1 MSLVDFYPHT
11 RIAHIALVSISG
23 SLFAARGLATIAGA
37 RWPSL
42 MPVRRASYLI
52 DTALLTAALL
62 LLAMLRLNPFV
73 EPWLAAKLVLL
84 PAYVV
89 LGVMAL
95 RRARS
100 PRSRVAWF
108 VAALACFAMMVSIA
122 RAHHPLGFLH
132 AMLG

>member
-108 VAALACFAMMVSIA
+108 VAALASFGMMVSIA

>member
-1 MSLVDFYPHT
+1 MSLVDFYPHA

-37 RWPSL
+37 RWPAL
-42 MPVRRASYLI
+42 TPVRRASYLI

-84 PAYVV
+84 PAYVA

-108 VAALACFAMMVSIA
+108 VAALACFGMMVSIA